1 MVLNETQLL
10 PPITSIHGQYD
21 VVVSCN
27 DIMNELRRAFSCR
40 VANPRHKGA
49 RANPIK
55 ETVSVPLLVCVND
68 TFDAL

>member
-10 PPITSIHGQYD
+10 PPITLIHGQYN

-27 DIMNELRRAFSCR
+27 DIMILRRPFSCR

-49 RANPIK
+49 RASPVK
-55 ETVSVPLLVCVND
+55 ETVSVPLLFCVND